1 MLSIDDISEYPEKLS
16 KYFVVDI
23 QVRAN
28 DDSIVLYIPKDKLS
42 DDSKVGHVTR
52 RQIKQLCNRLSN
64 KYNVDVQTVYLK
76 SRKSEELEA
85 GIVQLINSRFENSV
99 EQLYLSYGAENL
111 ISIWLQ
117 PTKRGELK
125 KQEITEVVDQMLV
138 LSGLRLN
145 AIHWINSEPMLPSN
159 ILLLKTIK
167 ERQPIKADDLAE
179 TFNHEYPDTTASWV
193 SKSLDKLIK
202 KGVVVREHPDGTY
215 VLTMMGLNVVPSIK
229 SRNGTDII
237 RVLELGRKKW

>member
-42 DDSKVGHVTR
+42 DDSIVGHVTR
-52 RQIKQLCNRLSN
+52 RQIKQLCNRLSK

-85 GIVQLINSRFENSV
+85 GIVQLINSRFEDSV

-125 KQEITEVVDQMLV
+125 KQEITEVVEQMLV

>member
-1 MLSIDDISEYPEKLS
+1 MLNIDDISEYPDKLS

-42 DDSKVGHVTR
+42 EDTKVGHVTR
-52 RQIKQLCNRLSN
+52 RQIKQLCNRLSS
-64 KYNVDVQTVYLK
+64 KYNVEVQTVYLK

-99 EQLYLSYGAENL
+99 EQLYLSYGAEDV

-117 PTKRGELK
+117 STKGGELK
-125 KQEITEVVDQMLV
+125 KDEITEVVNQMLV
-138 LSGLRLN
+138 LSGLKLN
-145 AIHWINSEPMLPSN
+145 AMHWINSEPMLPSN
-159 ILLLKTIK
+159 ILLLKAIK
-167 ERQPIKADDLAE
+167 ERQPIKAIELAE
-179 TFNHEYPDTTASWV
+179 IFQHDYPDTTASWV
-193 SKSLDKLIK
+193 SRILDKLIK
-202 KGVVVREHPDGTY
+202 KGIVVREHPDGNY

-229 SRNGTDII
+229 SRNGTDIV

>member
-1 MLSIDDISEYPEKLS
+1 MLNVNEISEFPGELS

-23 QVRAN
+23 QIRAN

-42 DDSKVGHVTR
+42 EGSAVGHVTR
-52 RQIKQLCNRLSN
+52 RQIKQLCTRLST

-76 SRKSEELEA
+76 SRKSEELES
-85 GIVQLINSRFENSV
+85 GIIQLVNSRFESSV
-99 EQLYLSYGAENL
+99 EQLYLSYGAEGL

-117 PTKRGELK
+117 PTKGGELK
-125 KQEITEVVDQMLV
+125 KDEITEVIKRILD

-145 AIHWINSEPMLPSN
+145 TIHWINSEPMLPSN
-159 ILLLKTIK
+159 ILLLRAIK

-179 TFNHEYPDTTASWV
+179 KFKHEYPDTSVSWV

-202 KGVVVREHPDGTY
+202 KGIVVREHPEGNY
-215 VLTMMGLNVVPSIK
+215 VLTMMGLNIVPSIK
-229 SRNGTDII
+229 SRNGTDIV
-237 RVLELGRKKW
+237 RVLELGRRKW